1 MKKLFFIFLFSGLVL
16 ADAVDP
22 EFKVQNVKKD
32 SMDLK
37 LIEDTLSQ
45 LDDPFSKE
53 TENAG
58 SDNGELDSLID
69 SMIGETE
76 SKQQQG
82 IPGLA
87 FSGPGL
93 LTGKVVNHKG
103 EPMANV
109 QTRFFRAED
118 SEDLRTMLTTRK
130 GTYAY
135 YVTSSNYYTL
145 TAHYKNQFF
154 FTNMVLM
161 PGHRYDVNIRF
172 VMPMTVYG
180 KLTVDGEDA
189 QRGVFLRLMNQ
200 EGAQAGGLVV
210 TNGLFCI
217 RDITPGRYTMVLERR
232 KRFIDERINE
242 GRFYYFPI
250 TLTNEGVRISVDRD
264 RRDLYG
270 YVLMDGNPLRHLDA
284 RVILRDARSNGML
297 IHMEAATYSKAG
309 FYIFK
314 HVQPGVYYLEALH
327 GDKRLRSQRAMVTV
341 KAKQKKVKT
350 FLNLVSDPNKEKR
363 EMEQLKRQF
372 RND

>member
-1 MKKLFFIFLFSGLVL
+1 MKKLIFLFLISGLVL

-22 EFKVQNVKKD
+22 EFKVKNVKKD

-37 LIEDTLSQ
+37 LIESTLSQ
-45 LDDPFSKE
+45 LDDPFAKE
-53 TENAG
+53 PSNA
-58 SDNGELDSLID
+58 NEGEIDQLID
-69 SMIGETE
+69 SMIGDTE
-76 SKQQQG
+76 EKQDK
-82 IPGLA
+82 IPGLP

-135 YVTSSNYYTL
+135 YITSSNYYTL

-154 FTNMVLM
+154 FTNLVLT
-161 PGHRYDVNIRF
+161 PGRRYDVNIRF

-264 RRDLYG
+264 RRDLFG

-284 RVILRDARSNGML
+284 RVILRVICN
-297 IHMEAATYSKAG
+297 
-309 FYIFK
+309 
-314 HVQPGVYYLEALH
+314 
-327 GDKRLRSQRAMVTV
+327 
-341 KAKQKKVKT
+341 
-350 FLNLVSDPNKEKR
+350 
-363 EMEQLKRQF
+363 
-372 RND
+372 

>member
-1 MKKLFFIFLFSGLVL
+1 MKKLLFLFLISGLVL

-22 EFKVQNVKKD
+22 EFKVKNVKKD

-37 LIEDTLSQ
+37 LIESTLSQ
-45 LDDPFSKE
+45 LDDPFAKE
-53 TENAG
+53 PSNVNENEI
-58 SDNGELDSLID
+58 DQLIS
-69 SMIGETE
+69 SMIGDTE
-76 SKQQQG
+76 ERQG
-82 IPGLA
+82 EIPGLP

-109 QTRFFRAED
+109 QTLFFRAED
-118 SEDLRTMLTTRK
+118 SEDLRSMLTTRK

-135 YVTSSNYYTL
+135 YITSSNYYTL

-154 FTNMVLM
+154 FTNMVLT
-161 PGHRYDVNIRF
+161 PGRRYDVNICF
-172 VMPMTVYG
+172 VMPMTIYG

-297 IHMEAATYSKAG
+297 IHMEADTYSKEG

-327 GDKRLRSQRAMVTV
+327 GDKRLRSQRSMVTV
-341 KAKQKKVKT
+341 KPKQKKVKT

-372 RND
+372 TED

>member
-1 MKKLFFIFLFSGLVL
+1 MWKNLSIFLILFCGLAL

-32 SMDLK
+32 SMDLMLLEK
-37 LIEDTLSQ
+37 VLKDM
-45 LDDPFSKE
+45 DDPFDKE
-53 TENAG
+53 TVNPNESEIDA
-58 SDNGELDSLID
+58 LID
-69 SMIGETE
+69 SMIGSTGE
-76 SKQQQG
+76 KQDK
-82 IPGLA
+82 IPGLP

-109 QTRFFRAED
+109 QTHFFRAED
-118 SEDLRTMLTTRK
+118 SEDLKSMLTTRR

-145 TAHYKNQFF
+145 TAHFKNQFF
-154 FTNMVLM
+154 FTNLVLQ
-161 PGHRYDVNIRF
+161 PGYRYDVNIRF
-172 VMPMTVYG
+172 VTPMTVYG

-189 QRGVFLRLMNQ
+189 QKGVFLRLMSP
-200 EGAQAGGLVV
+200 EGAQAGGVVV
-210 TNGLFCI
+210 TNGLFRI
-217 RDITPGRYTMVLERR
+217 SDLTPGRYTMVLERR

-297 IHMEAATYSKAG
+297 IHMEADTYSKEG

-327 GDKRLRSQRAMVTV
+327 GDKRLRSQRSMVTV
-341 KAKQKKVKT
+341 KPKAKKVKT
-350 FLNLVSDPNKEKR
+350 FLNLVSDPYKEKR
-363 EMEQLKRQF
+363 DMENLKRQF
-372 RND
+372 TED

>member
-1 MKKLFFIFLFSGLVL
+1 MWKISLLLSALFCGLAL

-32 SMDLK
+32 SIDL
-37 LIEDTLSQ
+37 TL
-45 LDDPFSKE
+45 LENALKGIDDPFDKE
-53 TENAG
+53 TVPGNG
-58 SDNGELDSLID
+58 SEIDALID

-76 SKQQQG
+76 EKQKEKTG
-82 IPGLA
+82 PA
-87 FSGPGL
+87 FTGSGL

-109 QTRFFRAED
+109 QTLFFRAED
-118 SEDLRTMLTTRK
+118 SEDLKSMLTTRK

-154 FTNMVLM
+154 FTNLVLQ
-161 PGHRYDVNIRF
+161 PGYRYDVNIRF
-172 VMPMTVYG
+172 VTPMTVYG

-189 QRGVFLRLMNQ
+189 QKGVFLRLMSP

-217 RDITPGRYTMVLERR
+217 KDITPGRYTMVLERR

-250 TLTNEGVRISVDRD
+250 TLTNEGVRITVDRD

-297 IHMEAATYSKAG
+297 IHMEADTYSKEG

-363 EMEQLKRQF
+363 DMENLKRQF
-372 RND
+372 TND

>member
-1 MKKLFFIFLFSGLVL
+1 MKKLLFLFLISGLAL
-16 ADAVDP
+16 ADAADP

-37 LIEDTLSQ
+37 LIENTLSQ
-45 LDDPFSKE
+45 LDDPFTKE
-53 TENAG
+53 PSSANE
-58 SDNGELDSLID
+58 SEIDQLIS
-69 SMIGETE
+69 SMIGDTE
-76 SKQQQG
+76 AKQG
-82 IPGLA
+82 KSLGEPFAGN
-87 FSGPGL
+87 GL

-109 QTRFFRAED
+109 QTLFFRAED
-118 SEDLRTMLTTRK
+118 SEDLRSMLTTRK

-135 YVTSSNYYTL
+135 YITSSNYYTL

-172 VMPMTVYG
+172 VMPMTIYG

-217 RDITPGRYTMVLERR
+217 KDITPGRYTMVLERR

-297 IHMEAATYSKAG
+297 IHMEADTYSKEG

-327 GDKRLRSQRAMVTV
+327 GDKRLRSQRSMVTV
-341 KAKQKKVKT
+341 KPKQKKVKT
-350 FLNLVSDPNKEKR
+350 FLNLVSDPNREKR

-372 RND
+372 TEE

>member
-1 MKKLFFIFLFSGLVL
+1 MKKLLFLFLFSGFVL
-16 ADAVDP
+16 ADAADP
-22 EFKVQNVKKD
+22 EFKVSSVKKE

-53 TENAG
+53 PSSAN
-58 SDNGELDSLID
+58 DSEIDQLIS
-69 SMIGETE
+69 SMIGDTE
-76 SKQQQG
+76 SKQGKSLGEQF
-82 IPGLA
+82 PGN
-87 FSGPGL
+87 GL

-109 QTRFFRAED
+109 KTLFFRAED
-118 SEDLRTMLTTRK
+118 SEDLRSMLTTRK

-135 YVTSSNYYTL
+135 YITSSNYYTL

-154 FTNMVLM
+154 FTNLVLL
-161 PGHRYDVNIRF
+161 PGYRYDVNIRF

-217 RDITPGRYTMVLERR
+217 KDITPGRYTMVLERR

-297 IHMEAATYSKAG
+297 IHMEADTYSKEG

-327 GDKRLRSQRAMVTV
+327 GDKRLRSQRTMVTV
-341 KAKQKKVKT
+341 KPKQKKIKT
-350 FLNLVSDPNKEKR
+350 FLNLVSDPNREKR

-372 RND
+372 TED

>member
-1 MKKLFFIFLFSGLVL
+1 MKKLIFLFLISGLVL

-22 EFKVQNVKKD
+22 EFKVKNVKKD

-37 LIEDTLSQ
+37 LIENTLSQ
-45 LDDPFSKE
+45 LDDPFAKE
-53 TENAG
+53 P
-58 SDNGELDSLID
+58 SNGNEGEIDQLIS
-69 SMIGETE
+69 SMIGDTE
-76 SKQQQG
+76 ERQG
-82 IPGLA
+82 EIDSLP

-154 FTNMVLM
+154 FTNLVLT
-161 PGHRYDVNIRF
+161 PGRRYDVNIRF

-217 RDITPGRYTMVLERR
+217 KDITPGRYTMVLERR

-297 IHMEAATYSKAG
+297 IHMEADTYSKEG

-327 GDKRLRSQRAMVTV
+327 SDKRLRSQRSMVTV
-341 KAKQKKVKT
+341 KPKQKKVKT
-350 FLNLVSDPNKEKR
+350 FLNLISDPNREKR

-372 RND
+372 TED

>member
-1 MKKLFFIFLFSGLVL
+1 MKSRIIFFLVLVCGLVL

-22 EFKVQNVKKD
+22 EFKVSNVKKD

-37 LIEDTLSQ
+37 LIEDTLSH
-45 LDDPFSKE
+45 LDDPFTKE
-53 TENAG
+53 PAYAND
-58 SDNGELDSLID
+58 SDLEALIN

-76 SKQQQG
+76 SKQQG
-82 IPGLA
+82 VPGLA

-103 EPMANV
+103 DPMANV

-154 FTNMVLM
+154 FTNLVLV
-161 PGHRYDVNIRF
+161 PGRRYDVNIRF

-217 RDITPGRYTMVLERR
+217 KDITPGRYTMVLERR

-297 IHMEAATYSKAG
+297 IHMEADTYSKEG

-327 GDKRLRSQRAMVTV
+327 GDKRLRSQRSMVTV
-341 KAKQKKVKT
+341 KPKQKKVKT
-350 FLNLVSDPNKEKR
+350 FLNLVSDPNREKR

-372 RND
+372 TED

>member
-1 MKKLFFIFLFSGLVL
+1 MKKLIFLFLISGLVL

-22 EFKVQNVKKD
+22 EFKVKNVKKD

-37 LIEDTLSQ
+37 LIENTLSQ
-45 LDDPFSKE
+45 LDDPFAKE
-53 TENAG
+53 P
-58 SDNGELDSLID
+58 SNGNEGEIDQLIS
-69 SMIGETE
+69 SMIGDTE
-76 SKQQQG
+76 ERQG
-82 IPGLA
+82 EIDSLP

-154 FTNMVLM
+154 FTNMVLT
-161 PGHRYDVNIRF
+161 PGRRYDVNIRF

-217 RDITPGRYTMVLERR
+217 KDITPGRYTMVLERR

-250 TLTNEGVRISVDRD
+250 TLTNEGIRISVDRD

-297 IHMEAATYSKAG
+297 IHMEADTYSKEG

-327 GDKRLRSQRAMVTV
+327 GDKRLRSQRSMVTV
-341 KAKQKKVKT
+341 KPKQKKVKT
-350 FLNLVSDPNKEKR
+350 FLNLISDPNKEKR

-372 RND
+372 TED

>member
-1 MKKLFFIFLFSGLVL
+1 MKKLIFLFLISGLVL

-22 EFKVQNVKKD
+22 EFKVKNVKKD

-37 LIEDTLSQ
+37 LIENTLSQ
-45 LDDPFSKE
+45 LDDPFAKE
-53 TENAG
+53 P
-58 SDNGELDSLID
+58 SNGNEGEIDQLIS
-69 SMIGETE
+69 SMIGDTE
-76 SKQQQG
+76 ERQG
-82 IPGLA
+82 EIDSLP

-154 FTNMVLM
+154 FTNMVLT
-161 PGHRYDVNIRF
+161 PGRRYDVNIRF
-172 VMPMTVYG
+172 VMPMTIYG

-250 TLTNEGVRISVDRD
+250 TLTNEGIRISVDRD

-297 IHMEAATYSKAG
+297 IHMEADTYSKEG

-327 GDKRLRSQRAMVTV
+327 GDKRLRSQRSMVTV
-341 KAKQKKVKT
+341 KPKQKKVKT

-372 RND
+372 TED

>member
-1 MKKLFFIFLFSGLVL
+1 MKKLIFLFLISGLVL

-22 EFKVQNVKKD
+22 EFKVKNVKKD

-37 LIEDTLSQ
+37 LIENTLSQ
-45 LDDPFSKE
+45 LDDPFAKE
-53 TENAG
+53 P
-58 SDNGELDSLID
+58 SNGNEGEIDQLIS
-69 SMIGETE
+69 SMIGDTE
-76 SKQQQG
+76 ERQG
-82 IPGLA
+82 EIDSLP

-103 EPMANV
+103 EPMENV
-109 QTRFFRAED
+109 LTRFFRAED

-154 FTNMVLM
+154 FTNMVLT
-161 PGHRYDVNIRF
+161 PGRRYDVNIRF

-217 RDITPGRYTMVLERR
+217 KDITPGRYTMVLERR

-250 TLTNEGVRISVDRD
+250 TLTNEGIRISVDRD

-297 IHMEAATYSKAG
+297 IHMEADTYSKEG

-327 GDKRLRSQRAMVTV
+327 GDKRLRSQRSMVTV
-341 KAKQKKVKT
+341 KPKQKKVKT
-350 FLNLVSDPNKEKR
+350 FLNLISDPNKEKR

-372 RND
+372 TED